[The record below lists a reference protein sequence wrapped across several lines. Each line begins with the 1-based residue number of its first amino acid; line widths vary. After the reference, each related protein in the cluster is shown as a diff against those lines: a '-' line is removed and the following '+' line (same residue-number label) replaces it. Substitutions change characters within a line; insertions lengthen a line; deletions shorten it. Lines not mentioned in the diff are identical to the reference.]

1 MGFFNFFS
9 GGSPE
14 KFEQKADSFV
24 INRSYGHAKTEYEK
38 ALDKLDRQAGSKRSY
53 RRLIEDKLLH
63 CKEALALEH
72 RQNGE
77 ALIESGCDDD
87 AMELLHL
94 ALELTADPSLTT
106 AIRKLLDRIPS
117 AADKPEDYA
126 LPYDTMP
133 GTDPDDEEDDPGSEN
148 EYFTAL
154 CNSLEDVEQDEYRN
168 YPDTFRQGFV
178 ALNQGDF
185 QTAVVQLSKAH
196 GAYPLAANYITLE
209 LATAHLNLGENE
221 RARELLEYFLE
232 EHPESLKAYY
242 LLCEILWENKAF
254 DTVDELLS
262 NCPEDLSGTP
272 AIKMLAGETL
282 LRSKKYKEAVSFFR
296 KILETGPW
304 SNTVAQTLARA
315 YEALNR
321 PEQARDLYAEIMNAC
336 TGCSAHADP
345 VVKLRYAETSFA
357 TGDFSTK
364 ILELYLNLARENTDY
379 RHDCYLRISHIYS
392 HQGNENESRRY
403 AAFAR
408 KIAEEEIIVP
418 TTVSPGCRHRDSG
431 DGGKN
436 VPIH

>member
-1 MGFFNFFS
+1 MGFLNFFS

-38 ALDKLDRQAGSKRSY
+38 ALDKLDRQADSKPSY

-72 RQNGE
+72 KQNGE
-77 ALIESGCDDD
+77 ALIESGCVDD

-94 ALELTADPSLTT
+94 ALELTANPSLATE
-106 AIRKLLDRIPS
+106 IKKLLDRIP
-117 AADKPEDYA
+117 AAASKPEDYA

-133 GTDPDDEEDDPGSEN
+133 GTAPDEEEEPGSEN
-148 EYFTAL
+148 EYFAAL
-154 CNSLEDVEQDEYRN
+154 CNSLEDVEQDEYRS
-168 YPDTFRQGFV
+168 YPNTFRQGFI

-221 RARELLEYFLE
+221 RARELLEYFLK

-242 LLCEILWENKAF
+242 LMCEILWESKAF
-254 DTVDELLS
+254 DTVEELLS
-262 NCPEDLSGTP
+262 NCPENLSGTLP
-272 AIKMLAGETL
+272 IKMLAGETL
-282 LRSKKYKEAVSFFR
+282 LRAKKYKEAVSFFR

-304 SNTVAQTLARA
+304 NNTVAQTLARA
-315 YEALNR
+315 YEALDR
-321 PEQARDLYAEIMNAC
+321 PEQARDLYAEIMNTCADC
-336 TGCSAHADP
+336 GARADP
-345 VVKLRYAETSFA
+345 AVKLRYAETSFA

-364 ILELYLNLARENTDY
+364 ILELYLNLARENPDY
-379 RHDCYLRISHIYS
+379 RHDCYLKISHIYS
-392 HQGNENESRRY
+392 HQGNESESRRF

-408 KIAEEEIIVP
+408 KIAEEKIIVP
-418 TTVSPGCRHRDSG
+418 TTVSPDCRHRDGG

-436 VPIH
+436 IPVH